1 MRIPKLKGISMAS
14 NSETI
19 NFIKENYQVEQNG
32 DLLILENFQTEG
44 GRTQTIYVHMYDGLM
59 TVSSPFAKTD
69 AITAEQAIA
78 AAEPEILGI
87 SRVGSLYAVHHA
99 VPLADLDPSEVN
111 IAFALVTN
119 VADGLEKG
127 LGLGDNF

>member
-1 MRIPKLKGISMAS
+1 MAS

-19 NFIKENYQVEQNG
+19 NFIKENYQVTQSG
-32 DLLILENFQTEG
+32 DALILENFETEG
-44 GRTQTIYVHMYDGLM
+44 GRTQTLYVHMYDGLM
-59 TVSSPFAKTD
+59 TVTSPFAKTD
-69 AITAEQAIA
+69 SITAEQAIA

-87 SRVGSLYAVHHA
+87 TRVGSFYAVIHA

-119 VADGLEKG
+119 LSDGLEKG

>member
-1 MRIPKLKGISMAS
+1 MAS

-19 NFIKENYQVEQNG
+19 NFIKENYQVKQNG
-32 DLLILENFQTEG
+32 DSLILENFQTEG
-44 GRTQTIYVHMYDGLM
+44 GRTQTIYVDMYDGLM
-59 TVSSPFAKTD
+59 TVSSPFATTD
-69 AITAEQAIA
+69 AITAEQAIS
-78 AAEPEILGI
+78 AAEPELLGI
-87 SRVGSLYAVHHA
+87 TRVGTFYAVIHA

-119 VADGLEKG
+119 VSDGLEKG

>member
-1 MRIPKLKGISMAS
+1 MAS

-32 DLLILENFQTEG
+32 DSLILENFQTEG

-69 AITAEQAIA
+69 AITAEQAIS
-78 AAEPEILGI
+78 AAEPELLGI
-87 SRVGSLYAVHHA
+87 TRVGTFYAVIHA

-119 VADGLEKG
+119 VSDGLEKG